1 MSKIYILG
9 SGAMAKAMAH
19 GLKNSGFS
27 VVLVSR
33 EKIDFS
39 ASPELLGG
47 VENELYGEN
56 FDIEGKDIIL
66 AFKPYALDE
75 VAKKLSGKA
84 KRVLSVLASTDLE
97 AVKSAVKSAD
107 YAICMP
113 NLAAAKNASITPF
126 LGDESLSEIISGFG
140 KAVKMASKSEFDA
153 AGIISGCAPAFL
165 ALVAEALV
173 NGAIRGGVR
182 AKDANELVSGLF
194 DSVRVLLASS
204 HPALLKES
212 ICSPAGTTIE
222 GISKLEEKGVRS
234 AFIEAVAAS
243 LNKQKG

>member
-39 ASPELLGG
+39 ASPELLDG

-84 KRVLSVLASTDLE
+84 KKVLSVLARTDLE
-97 AVKSAVKSAD
+97 VVKSAD

-126 LGDESLSEIISGFG
+126 LGDESLCQIISGFG

>member
-66 AFKPYALDE
+66 AFKPYALGE

-84 KRVLSVLASTDLE
+84 KRVLSVLARTDLE

-107 YAICMP
+107 
-113 NLAAAKNASITPF
+113 NASITPF
-126 LGDESLSEIISGFG
+126 LGDESLSKIISGFG
-140 KAVKMASKSEFDA
+140 NAVKMASKSEFDA

-173 NGAIRGGVR
+173 NAAIRGGVR

>member
-47 VENELYGEN
+47 VENELCKN
-56 FDIEGKDIIL
+56 SFDIEGKDIIL

-84 KRVLSVLASTDLE
+84 KKVLSVLARTDLE
-97 AVKSAVKSAD
+97 AVKSAD

-126 LGDESLSEIISGFG
+126 LGDESLSKIISGFG

-212 ICSPAGTTIE
+212 VCSPAGTTIE

>member
-66 AFKPYALDE
+66 AFKPYAMDE

-84 KRVLSVLASTDLE
+84 KRVLSVLARTDLE
-97 AVKSAVKSAD
+97 AVKAVKSAD

-126 LGDESLSEIISGFG
+126 LGDESLCHIISGFG

-173 NGAIRGGVR
+173 NGAIRGGVK

-212 ICSPAGTTIE
+212 VCSPAGTTIE

-234 AFIEAVAAS
+234 AFIEAVMAS

>member
-1 MSKIYILG
+1 
-9 SGAMAKAMAH
+9 
-19 GLKNSGFS
+19 
-27 VVLVSR
+27 
-33 EKIDFS
+33 
-39 ASPELLGG
+39 
-47 VENELYGEN
+47 
-56 FDIEGKDIIL
+56 
-66 AFKPYALDE
+66 
-75 VAKKLSGKA
+75 
-84 KRVLSVLASTDLE
+84 
-97 AVKSAVKSAD
+97 
-107 YAICMP
+107 
-113 NLAAAKNASITPF
+113 
-126 LGDESLSEIISGFG
+126 
-140 KAVKMASKSEFDA
+140 MASKSEFDA

-222 GISKLEEKGVRS
+222 GIAKLEEKGVRS

>member
-1 MSKIYILG
+1 
-9 SGAMAKAMAH
+9 
-19 GLKNSGFS
+19 
-27 VVLVSR
+27 
-33 EKIDFS
+33 
-39 ASPELLGG
+39 
-47 VENELYGEN
+47 
-56 FDIEGKDIIL
+56 
-66 AFKPYALDE
+66 
-75 VAKKLSGKA
+75 
-84 KRVLSVLASTDLE
+84 
-97 AVKSAVKSAD
+97 
-107 YAICMP
+107 
-113 NLAAAKNASITPF
+113 
-126 LGDESLSEIISGFG
+126 
-140 KAVKMASKSEFDA
+140 MASKSEFDA

-182 AKDANELVSGLF
+182 AKDANKLVSGLF

-234 AFIEAVAAS
+234 AFIEAVMAS

>member
-1 MSKIYILG
+1 
-9 SGAMAKAMAH
+9 
-19 GLKNSGFS
+19 
-27 VVLVSR
+27 
-33 EKIDFS
+33 
-39 ASPELLGG
+39 
-47 VENELYGEN
+47 
-56 FDIEGKDIIL
+56 
-66 AFKPYALDE
+66 
-75 VAKKLSGKA
+75 
-84 KRVLSVLASTDLE
+84 
-97 AVKSAVKSAD
+97 
-107 YAICMP
+107 MP

-212 ICSPAGTTIE
+212 VCSPAGTTIE
-222 GISKLEEKGVRS
+222 GIAKLEEKGVRS